1 MTTNPPRPLQ
11 PGDRAPSP
19 AQDRSYGLVGQRL
32 FGDVVGPSGQPVRPL
47 SARRP
52 PARGRKWPMMAL
64 AKNPSFSQGVS
75 THVQDYLPA

>member
-1 MTTNPPRPLQ
+1 MPTTPQRPLE

-19 AQDRSYGLVGQRL
+19 AQDRSHGLVGQRL

-52 PARGRKWPMMAL
+52 PARGRKWPIMACML
-64 AKNPSFSQGVS
+64 ATGQKGIS
-75 THVQDYLPA
+75 